1 MFEHIHFDIRIER
14 KISQKRLRWP
24 SAGRARDGSGFGGNR
39 EYYDLRGLLWSDV
52 NDALREELELIERIE
67 QAEDPDE
74 ERELIEE
81 EFTEDP
87 GGMMGLDIGVASTVA
102 ALSAAG
108 CIPFASC
115 NGGAF
120 GSLHHESYPL
130 VAFCARRE
138 HVPLLLEVAEQA
150 GVGIESD
157 EAGEI
162 IVYAHDIRR
171 MPVFAAALLE
181 RQHLFDA
188 LSLVDSDGAT
198 ADHVSGPQRRTDLF
212 D

>member
-1 MFEHIHFDIRIER
+1 MFEHIHFGVDIER
-14 KISQKRLRWP
+14 KISPERLRWP
-24 SAGRARDGSGFGGNR
+24 SAAQARDGSGFGGNR
-39 EYYDLRGLLWSDV
+39 DYYDLRGQPWSDV
-52 NDALREELELIERIE
+52 ADVLREEHELIARIE

-74 ERELIEE
+74 ESELIEE

-108 CIPFASC
+108 CVPFASC

-120 GSLHHESYPL
+120 GGPHHESHPL

-138 HVPLLLEVAEQA
+138 HVPLLLEAAERT
-150 GVGIESD
+150 GVGMESD
-157 EAGEI
+157 EMGEVM
-162 IVYAHDIRR
+162 VYADDIRR

-181 RQHLFDA
+181 NR
-188 LSLVDSDGAT
+188 
-198 ADHVSGPQRRTDLF
+198 DLF
-212 D
+212 DGLSFSDSEAEESNRA